1 MNQVAFDEDL
11 GPILP
16 RLCERTTFWE
26 DSDDDEP
33 ALDLIRAR
41 RARERREPPYGVEE
55 DDYDSLDEMIP
66 AMGEAR
72 VVGETELPGMPDA
85 IVPVMS
91 RSKWQARFL
100 MAKAKVML
108 LAEENEM
115 RRKELET
122 TMNEEIE
129 LDKQLSKRLRMSTK

>member
-1 MNQVAFDEDL
+1 
-11 GPILP
+11 
-16 RLCERTTFWE
+16 
-26 DSDDDEP
+26 
-33 ALDLIRAR
+33 
-41 RARERREPPYGVEE
+41 
-55 DDYDSLDEMIP
+55 
-66 AMGEAR
+66 
-72 VVGETELPGMPDA
+72 
-85 IVPVMS
+85 
-91 RSKWQARFL
+91 